1 MGAHRVMQ
9 ALTGGSQK
17 KVNIDRF
24 REFASSHPALL
35 FPAFEMQRNIQ
46 KKILGV
52 RFWDRLLRKRFELC
66 EGEYISVHRLMNTK
80 VNSAAFD
87 EFIAKPLQEAGA
99 SPSKQ
104 LDIAL
109 QQTGT
114 RAERRERNAAQNAKT
129 NVRIAQAVG
138 KVDVL
143 ATRAK
148 ASKIDRSNRTYT
160 GGPPG

>member
-1 MGAHRVMQ
+1 
-9 ALTGGSQK
+9 
-17 KVNIDRF
+17 
-24 REFASSHPALL
+24 
-35 FPAFEMQRNIQ
+35 MQRNIQ

-52 RFWDRLLRKRFELC
+52 KFWDRLLKKRFELC

-87 EFIAKPLQEAGA
+87 EFISKPLEEAGVE

-114 RAERRERNAAQNAKT
+114 RAERRERNAAQNAKKNMT
-129 NVRIAQAVG
+129 IVTAVG

-148 ASKIDRSNRTYT
+148 KDHARTAR
-160 GGPPG
+160 PPG